1 MYTCNHSKIEGAVVL
16 DCYMGSGSIVEL
28 AIKKG
33 RKAIGIEIEESIF
46 NISSDR
52 LKGVI
57 VDG

>member
-52 LKGVI
+52 RKYI
-57 VDG
+57 